1 MKGTRMDVVAVLK
14 RAKQHIEQGW
24 CQNRSHDGYGNV
36 CAAQALILAVDEDP
50 TSLLETNTRI
60 EIAGRV
66 LLTAAL
72 ERTNM
77 MWTHI
82 PHWNDFSGRT
92 KDEVVDTFEH
102 AIKLAERDMEVA
114 SG

>member
-77 MWTHI
+77 I
-82 PHWNDFSGRT
+82 WNDFSGRT